1 MNTNTHKIC
10 SSIDK
15 CLHDDGPMLNLDQ
28 FDKQSTGKL
37 GRNSKCKVCISAS
50 KAKHY
55 LEKKKSSDSPL
66 EPVIKEY
73 PTVLTIGDCHTNDT
87 QDLSRFN
94 LLNKFILDKR
104 PDVIVFIGDFLT
116 LQCLS
121 AWDANKRALME
132 GKRYYKEIA
141 AGNKALDMAFKNVEY
156 SPEIIFIEGNHE
168 DRLTRYLEKDPT
180 FSGAVSVPKDLRLE
194 ERGIKFIPYREYY
207 HVNGVGFTHIPF
219 NKVREIGGVN
229 ISRKASQVTV
239 SSVIFG
245 HTHNQELA
253 HVWKPGMPHLQ
264 DIYCLGAFFEEIEK
278 YMEGRIS
285 EYWRGLSLLN
295 MWKEGRYDVESFS
308 LGRLDKMYDRGDK

>member
-1 MNTNTHKIC
+1 MDKNTHKIC
-10 SSIDK
+10 SSTDK
-15 CLHDDGPMLNLDQ
+15 CLHTEGPMLELEQ
-28 FDKQSTGKL
+28 FDIQSTGKL
-37 GRNSKCKVCISAS
+37 GRNSKCKACIKKS
-50 KAKHY
+50 KANHY
-55 LEKKKSSDSPL
+55 LEKKKELSPSICT
-66 EPVIKEY
+66 IKECQ
-73 PTVLTIGDCHTNDT
+73 TVLTIGDTHTTDT

-104 PDVIVFIGDFLT
+104 PDVIIFMGDFLT

-141 AGNKALDMAFKNVEY
+141 AGNEALDMTFKNVEY
-156 SPEIIFIEGNHE
+156 GPEVVFIEGNHE

-180 FSGAVSVPKDLRLE
+180 FAGAVSVPKDLKLV
-194 ERGIKFIPYREYY
+194 ERGITFIPYREYY
-207 HVNGVGFTHIPF
+207 QINGVNFTHIPF

-229 ISRKASQVTV
+229 ICRKASQVTV
-239 SSVIFG
+239 SSVVFA
-245 HTHNQELA
+245 HTHNAELA

-264 DIYCLGAFFEEIEK
+264 DIYCCGAFFEEIEK